1 MRTEQKTVDPIRR
14 RSTLWYWIGA
24 VSALVTVIG
33 IVIQAEV
40 VDANY
45 LWVVRF
51 VTSFAGLCTVASVGR
66 AVAISRG
73 DPDA

>member
-1 MRTEQKTVDPIRR
+1 MRTEQKTIDPVRR

-33 IVIQAEV
+33 IVMQAEV

-45 LWVVRF
+45 LWVVRS
-51 VTSFAGLCTVASVGR
+51 VTGFSGLCTVASVGR
-66 AVAISRG
+66 AVATSRG